1 MSIDTINYLLSKY
14 YDSLTSMQLL
24 YQNELEN
31 PSSYPDDSVEPK
43 IRYKVEIDLMKKLI
57 EQLEKLKDNLESFN
71 I

>member
-14 YDSLTSMQLL
+14 YDTLSNTQYL

-31 PSSYPDDSVEPK
+31 PGNCVGEIEPK
-43 IRYKVEIDLMKKLI
+43 IKYQIEIDLMKRII
-57 EQLEKLKDNLESFN
+57 EQLEELKSNLESFS